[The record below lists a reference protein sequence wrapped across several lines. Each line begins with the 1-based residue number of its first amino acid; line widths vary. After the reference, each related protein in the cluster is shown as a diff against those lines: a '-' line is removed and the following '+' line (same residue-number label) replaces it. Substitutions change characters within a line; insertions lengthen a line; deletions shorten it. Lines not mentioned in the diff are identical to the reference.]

1 VSPIG
6 DADLDRLADY
16 TAGLLDAREHDR
28 VSALIATDPAWRDAH
43 TALLAAQP
51 RLDAA
56 LAGLAE
62 DPLPVDVA
70 VQLDAALVREGR
82 PADTGTP
89 RKAPSRWRRVVL
101 STAAAAAVVAAAFGG
116 IAVLSN
122 GGALPGARSNS
133 GGGGAGLAASPAE
146 GFAQSG
152 GTTVLHSGTDYT
164 PQNLA
169 TALGNARADTATN
182 PKDAMPRA
190 PAAAGVDGAL
200 ARLEDPQA
208 LQGCLAAIVAAHGG
222 TPSVIDYA
230 RFDGR
235 PALIVIL
242 ATGDRHRIVV
252 TGPAC
257 GINGPAEL
265 YSTLA

>member
-1 VSPIG
+1 VSPIS

-43 TALLAAQP
+43 TALLAVQP

-56 LAGLAE
+56 LAGLAAE
-62 DPLPVDVA
+62 PLPVDVA
-70 VQLDAALVREGR
+70 AQLDAALVREGQ

-101 STAAAAAVVAAAFGG
+101 GTAAAAAVVTAVFGG

-122 GGALPGARSNS
+122 GGALPGVRSNS

-152 GTTVLHSGTDYT
+152 GATVLHSGTDYT
-164 PQNLA
+164 PQNLT
-169 TALGNARADTATN
+169 TALGGSRADTATN
-182 PKDAMPRA
+182 PKNAA
-190 PAAAGVDGAL
+190 PGPQAAAGADGAL
-200 ARLEDPQA
+200 ARLENPQA
-208 LQGCLAAIVAAHGG
+208 LRDCLGAILAAHGG
-222 TPSVIDYA
+222 TAATVDYA
-230 RFDGR
+230 RFQGR
-235 PALIVIL
+235 PALIVVV
-242 ATGDRHRIVV
+242 ATGNRNLVV
-252 TGPAC
+252 VAGPAC
-257 GINGPAEL
+257 GINGAAEL

>member
-1 VSPIG
+1 VSPIS

-43 TALLAAQP
+43 TALLAVQP

-56 LAGLAE
+56 LAGLPAE
-62 DPLPVDVA
+62 PLPVDVA
-70 VQLDAALVREGR
+70 AQLDAALVREGQ
-82 PADTGTP
+82 PADAGTP

-101 STAAAAAVVAAAFGG
+101 GTAAAAAVVAAVFGG

-122 GGALPGARSNS
+122 GGVLPGARSNS
-133 GGGGAGLAASPAE
+133 GGSAGLAASPAE

-152 GTTVLHSGTDYT
+152 GATVLHSGTDYT

-169 TALGNARADTATN
+169 TALGNSRADTATK
-182 PKDAMPRA
+182 PKDAA
-190 PAAAGVDGAL
+190 PGPQAAAGADSAL
-200 ARLEDPQA
+200 ARLENPQA
-208 LQGCLAAIVAAHGG
+208 LRDCLGAILAAHDG
-222 TPSVIDYA
+222 TASTVDYA
-230 RFDGR
+230 RFQGR
-235 PALIVIL
+235 PALIVVL
-242 ATGDRHRIVV
+242 ATGNRNLVV
-252 TGPAC
+252 VVGPTC
-257 GINGPAEL
+257 GVNGPAEL